1 MARKPKNKN
10 QKQYGNKFNKDLKK
24 KNLWKKDLRYTQ
36 NIILHI
42 KDLCVSLY
50 VIFTKFS
57 KREKQSIH
65 YFYSHGAYI
74 LTNVILFV

>member
-24 KNLWKKDLRYTQ
+24 NLWKKKLRYTQ

-42 KDLCVSLY
+42 KNLCFTVCNFYKIFKKRKAKHTLFLFTGSLY
-50 VIFTKFS
+50 FD
-57 KREKQSIH
+57 
-65 YFYSHGAYI
+65 
-74 LTNVILFV
+74 